1 MVKRTAI
8 HMNRVRVVPNVSSF
22 PGHNQ
27 KAVELELFDFSSALE
42 ERHYLHIKEFLRGLR
57 LLRVATPWLSDRL
70 LHLRKGCITATQD

>member
-1 MVKRTAI
+1 
-8 HMNRVRVVPNVSSF
+8 MNRVRVVPNVSSF
-22 PGHNQ
+22 PGHNE
-27 KAVELELFDFSSALE
+27 KAVELELFIRIATFLIFRVPWK